1 MIFILIMN
9 QITINGG
16 SLRYLSEL
24 KEFRNGLPNGVI
36 NKTKPDVG
44 GTYIAANCDK
54 NYIIVCPFRD
64 LVDSIAA
71 DTNNKYEVF
80 KCYGGVYEA
89 DWRKYENT
97 HKIKKI
103 AVTYDSFSK
112 KLVKWINPKDYYVVV
127 DEYHLL
133 LSEMDYREDAI
144 NGLIETIKSFKHYSF
159 LSATPIDV
167 DFEVDAFK
175 NLPHYKVTWDESDK
189 VQVIRFKASKLIA
202 GVANFINLFLK
213 GEIAINDVKVEQ
225 LFIFF
230 NSVTGIEQMV
240 RSLDLNPDDVKIS
253 CANTKRNRLILNE
266 YEVEPV
272 TNPNKKLNFFTKK
285 GFQGCNLFSNNALV
299 VVVSDGF
306 RDTSLIDISTTLEQ
320 IVGRLRENDKYNN
333 IFRNFVVHFYS
344 TNNHIMNDDEFTQ
357 LMNEKEED
365 AKFKLSGWLK
375 LDVDERTSF
384 SRSLNL
390 SKDLV
395 SIYDDNT
402 MKYNPLKKQY
412 FLYMQKIRNQY
423 KDGFSV
429 RDAYKDSKRFVALK
443 QETWKDFTLK
453 VKKALTVS
461 YQTLLKNYIKTK
473 DEEYL
478 ADNPEFKTFCFYLK
492 ETEMNSLRWNKE
504 KMLARCE
511 DYRKLDDLFRNIYK
525 KNKFYSNDSLRDFF
539 INQFP
544 KLHINLKPKSTLIE
558 SHNNIF
564 TVNKVQQ
571 RIDGRMTRGYIVDNY
586 KLMNQL

>member
-1 MIFILIMN
+1 MN
-9 QITINGG
+9 KITINGG

-24 KEFRNGLPNGVI
+24 PQFKNGLPDGII

-54 NYIIVCPFRD
+54 NYIIVCPFKD

-80 KCYGGVYEA
+80 KCYGGIYEA
-89 DWRKYENT
+89 DWRKYENSHT
-97 HKIKKI
+97 IKKI

-112 KLVKWINPKDYYVVV
+112 KLVKWINPKDYCVVV

-159 LSATPIDV
+159 LSATPIDI
-167 DFEVDAFK
+167 DFEVDSFK
-175 NLPHYKVTWDESDK
+175 NLPHYKITWDESDTVK
-189 VQVIRFKASKLIA
+189 VFRFKASRLIA
-202 GVANFINLFLK
+202 GVANFINKFLK
-213 GEIAINDVKVEQ
+213 EGLSINGTDVEQ

-230 NSVTGIEQMV
+230 NSVTGIEQIV
-240 RSLDLNPDDVKIS
+240 RTLDLNPDTVKIC

-306 RDTSLIDISTTLEQ
+306 RDSSLIDISTTLEQ
-320 IVGRLRENDKYNN
+320 IVGRLRENKEYHN
-333 IFRNFVVHFYS
+333 IFRNFLIHFYS
-344 TNNHIMNDDEFTQ
+344 TNNHIMSNDEFTQ

-365 AKFKLSGWLK
+365 AKFKLSGWNK
-375 LDVDERTSF
+375 MNEKEKISF
-384 SRSLNL
+384 SKSLNL
-390 SKDLV
+390 TKDLV
-395 SIYDDNT
+395 SIYDGNI
-402 MKYNPLKKQY
+402 MKYNPLKKEY
-412 FLYMQKIRNQY
+412 FKYMQKVRNQY
-423 KDGFSV
+423 KDGFGV
-429 RDAYKDSKRFVALK
+429 RDTYKDSKRFEASN
-443 QETWKDFTLK
+443 QQIWDDFSLK

-473 DEEYL
+473 DEDYL
-478 ADNPEFKTFCFYLK
+478 VDNPEFKTFCYYLK
-492 ETEMNSLRWNKE
+492 ETEMNTLRWNKE
-504 KMLARCE
+504 KMIARCE
-511 DYRKLDDLFRNIYK
+511 DYRKLDDLFRKLYVK
-525 KNKFYSNDSLRDFF
+525 DKFYSNDGLRAYF
-539 INQFP
+539 IKEFP
-544 KLHINLKPKSTLIE
+544 NMYINLKPKSTLIE

-564 TVNKVQQ
+564 TVNPVRIK
-571 RIDGRMTRGYIVDNY
+571 IDGRTTRGYTVENL
-586 KLMNQL
+586 KLMNNE

>member
-1 MIFILIMN
+1 MN

-24 KEFRNGLPNGVI
+24 KEFRKGLPDGVI

-54 NYIIVCPFRD
+54 NYIIVCPFKD

-80 KCYGGVYEA
+80 KCYGGIYEA
-89 DWRKYENT
+89 DWRKYEKSHT
-97 HKIKKI
+97 IKKI

-112 KLVKWINPKDYYVVV
+112 KLIKWINPKDYYVVV

-144 NGLIETIKSFKHYSF
+144 NGLIETIKSFKHQSF

-167 DFEVDAFK
+167 NFEVDAFK
-175 NLPHYKVTWDESDK
+175 NLPHYRITWDESDTVK
-189 VQVIRFKASKLIA
+189 VFRFKASKLIA
-202 GVANFINLFLK
+202 GVANFINKFLK
-213 GEIAINDVKVEQ
+213 EGISINGVDVEQ
-225 LFIFF
+225 LFVFF

-285 GFQGCNLFSNNALV
+285 GFQGCNLFSNNALI
-299 VVVSDGF
+299 VVVSDGN

-320 IVGRLRENDKYNN
+320 IVGRLRENDKYHN
-333 IFRNFVVHFYS
+333 IFRNFIVHFYS
-344 TNNHIMNDDEFTQ
+344 TNNRILNDNEFKELMDIKESEGHQ
-357 LMNEKEED
+357 LIEMTKNYTKEQMD
-365 AKFKLSGWLK
+365 LWSTRTH
-375 LDVDERTSF
+375 LD
-384 SRSLNL
+384 
-390 SKDLV
+390 KDVV
-395 SIYDDNT
+395 SIVNG
-402 MKYNPLKKQY
+402 KLKFNELKKQY
-412 FLYMQKIRNQY
+412 FIYKQHLKKQY

-429 RDAYKDSKRFVALK
+429 RNTYKDSKRFEASN
-443 QETWKDFTLK
+443 QQIWDDFSLK

-473 DEEYL
+473 DEDYL
-478 ADNPEFKTFCFYLK
+478 VDNPEFKTFCYYLK

-511 DYRKLDDLFRNIYK
+511 DYKKLDDLFRKIYK
-525 KNKFYSNDSLRDFF
+525 KNKFYSNDSLREYF
-539 INQFP
+539 INEFP
-544 KLHINLKPKSTLIE
+544 KLYINLKPKSTLIE

-564 TVNKVQQ
+564 TVSPVKKK
-571 RIDGRMTRGYIVDNY
+571 IDGRTTRGYEVENL
-586 KLMNQL
+586 KLMNNE

>member
-1 MIFILIMN
+1 MN

-24 KEFRNGLPNGVI
+24 PQFKNGLPDGII

-54 NYIIVCPFRD
+54 NYIIVCPFKD

-80 KCYGGVYEA
+80 KCYGGIYEA
-89 DWRKYENT
+89 DWRKYENN

-112 KLVKWINPKDYYVVV
+112 KLVKWINPEDYCVVV

-167 DFEVDAFK
+167 NFEVDAFK
-175 NLPHYKVTWDESDK
+175 NLPHYKITWDESDTVK
-189 VQVIRFKASKLIA
+189 VFRFKASRLIA
-202 GVANFINLFLK
+202 GVANFINKFLNE
-213 GEIAINDVKVEQ
+213 GLSINGIDVEQ

-240 RSLDLNPDDVKIS
+240 RSLDLSPDTVKIC

-306 RDTSLIDISTTLEQ
+306 RDSSLIDISTTLEQ
-320 IVGRLRENDKYNN
+320 IVGRLRENKEYHN
-333 IFRNFVVHFYS
+333 IFRNFLIHFYS
-344 TNNHIMNDDEFTQ
+344 TNNHIMSNDEFTQ

-365 AKFKLSGWLK
+365 AKLKLSGWNK
-375 LDVDERTSF
+375 MNDKEKISF
-384 SRSLNL
+384 SKSLNL
-390 SKDLV
+390 TKDLV
-395 SIYDDNT
+395 SIYDGNI
-402 MKYNPLKKQY
+402 MKYNPLKKEY
-412 FLYMQKIRNQY
+412 FKYMQKVRNQY
-423 KDGFSV
+423 KDGFGV
-429 RDAYKDSKRFVALK
+429 RDTYKDSKRFEASN
-443 QETWKDFTLK
+443 QQIWDDFSLK
-453 VKKALTVS
+453 VKKAIVVS

-473 DEEYL
+473 DEDYL
-478 ADNPEFKTFCFYLK
+478 VDNPEFKTFCYYLK
-492 ETEMNSLRWNKE
+492 ETEMNTLRWNKE

-511 DYRKLDDLFRNIYK
+511 DYRKLDDLFRKIYK
-525 KNKFYSNDSLRDFF
+525 KNKFYSNDSLREYF
-539 INQFP
+539 IKEFP
-544 KLHINLKPKSTLIE
+544 KLYINLKPKSTLIE

-564 TVNKVQQ
+564 TVNPVRIK
-571 RIDGRMTRGYIVDNY
+571 IDGRTTRGYRVENL
-586 KLMNQL
+586 KLMNNE

>member
-1 MIFILIMN
+1 MN
-9 QITINGG
+9 QIIINGG

-24 KEFRNGLPNGVI
+24 PQFKNGLPDGII

-54 NYIIVCPFRD
+54 NYIIVCPFKD

-80 KCYGGVYEA
+80 KCYGGIYEA
-89 DWRKYENT
+89 DWRKYENN

-112 KLVKWINPKDYYVVV
+112 KLIKWINPKDYYVVV

-167 DFEVDAFK
+167 NFEVDAFK
-175 NLPHYKVTWDESDK
+175 NLPHYKITWDESDTVK
-189 VQVIRFKASKLIA
+189 VFRFKASKLIA
-202 GVANFINLFLK
+202 GVANFINKFLK
-213 GEIAINDVKVEQ
+213 EGISINGVDVEQ
-225 LFIFF
+225 LFVFF

-240 RSLDLNPDDVKIS
+240 RSLDLSPDTVKIC
-253 CANTKRNRLILNE
+253 CANTKRNRLILDE

-306 RDTSLIDISTTLEQ
+306 RDSSLIDISTTLEQ
-320 IVGRLRENDKYNN
+320 IVGRLRENKEYHN
-333 IFRNFVVHFYS
+333 IFRNFLIHFYS
-344 TNNHIMNDDEFTQ
+344 TNNHIMSNDEFTQ

-365 AKFKLSGWLK
+365 AKLKLSGWNK
-375 LDVDERTSF
+375 MNDKEKISF
-384 SRSLNL
+384 SKSLNL
-390 SKDLV
+390 TKDLV
-395 SIYDDNT
+395 SIYDGNI
-402 MKYNPLKKQY
+402 MKYNPLKKEY
-412 FLYMQKIRNQY
+412 FKYMQKVRNQY
-423 KDGFSV
+423 KDGFCV
-429 RDAYKDSKRFVALK
+429 RDTYKDSKRFEASN
-443 QETWKDFTLK
+443 QQIWDDFSLK
-453 VKKALTVS
+453 VKKALVVS
-461 YQTLLKNYIKTK
+461 YQTLLKNYIRTN

-478 ADNPEFKTFCFYLK
+478 VDNPEFKTFCYYLK

-511 DYRKLDDLFRNIYK
+511 DYRKLDDLFRKIYK
-525 KNKFYSNDSLRDFF
+525 KNKFYSNDSLREYF
-539 INQFP
+539 INEFP
-544 KLHINLKPKSTLIE
+544 KLYINLKPKSTLIE

-564 TVNKVQQ
+564 TVNPVRE
-571 RIDGRMTRGYIVDNY
+571 RIDGRMTRGYRVENL
-586 KLMNQL
+586 KLMNNE

>member
-1 MIFILIMN
+1 MN
-9 QITINGG
+9 KITINGG

-24 KEFRNGLPNGVI
+24 PQFKNGLPDGII

-54 NYIIVCPFRD
+54 NYIIVCPFKD

-80 KCYGGVYEA
+80 KCYGGIYEA
-89 DWRKYENT
+89 DWRKYEKSHT
-97 HKIKKI
+97 IKKI

-167 DFEVDAFK
+167 NFEVDAFK
-175 NLPHYKVTWDESDK
+175 NLPHYKITWDESDTVK
-189 VQVIRFKASKLIA
+189 VFRFKASRLIA
-202 GVANFINLFLK
+202 GVANFINKFLK
-213 GEIAINDVKVEQ
+213 EGISINGTDVEQ

-230 NSVTGIEQMV
+230 NSVTGIEQIV
-240 RSLDLNPDDVKIS
+240 RTLDLSPDTVKIC

-306 RDTSLIDISTTLEQ
+306 RDSSLIDISTTLEQ
-320 IVGRLRENDKYNN
+320 IVGRLRENKEYHN
-333 IFRNFVVHFYS
+333 IFRNFLIHFYS
-344 TNNHIMNDDEFTQ
+344 TNNHIMSNDEFTQ

-365 AKFKLSGWLK
+365 AKFKLSGWNK
-375 LDVDERTSF
+375 MNDKEKISF
-384 SRSLNL
+384 SKSLNL
-390 SKDLV
+390 TKDLV
-395 SIYDDNT
+395 SIYDGNI
-402 MKYNPLKKQY
+402 MKYNPLKKEY
-412 FLYMQKIRNQY
+412 FKYMQKVRNQY
-423 KDGFSV
+423 KDGFGV
-429 RDAYKDSKRFVALK
+429 RDTYKDSKRFEASN
-443 QETWKDFTLK
+443 QQIWDDFSLK

-473 DEEYL
+473 DEDYL
-478 ADNPEFKTFCFYLK
+478 VDNPEFKTFCYYLK
-492 ETEMNSLRWNKE
+492 ETEMNTLRWNKE
-504 KMLARCE
+504 KMIARCE
-511 DYRKLDDLFRNIYK
+511 DYRKLDDLFRKLYVK
-525 KNKFYSNDSLRDFF
+525 DKFYSNDGLRAYF
-539 INQFP
+539 IKEFP
-544 KLHINLKPKSTLIE
+544 KLYINLKPKSTLIE

-564 TVNKVQQ
+564 TVNPVRIK
-571 RIDGRMTRGYIVDNY
+571 IDGRTTRGYRVENL
-586 KLMNQL
+586 KLMNNE

>member
-1 MIFILIMN
+1 MN
-9 QITINGG
+9 QIIINGG

-24 KEFRNGLPNGVI
+24 PQFKNGLPDGII

-54 NYIIVCPFRD
+54 NYIIVCPFKD

-80 KCYGGVYEA
+80 KCYGGIYEA
-89 DWRKYENT
+89 DWRKYENN

-112 KLVKWINPKDYYVVV
+112 KLIKWINPKDYYVVV

-159 LSATPIDV
+159 LSATPIDI
-167 DFEVDAFK
+167 DFEVEAFK
-175 NLPHYKVTWDESDK
+175 NLPHYKITWDESDTVK
-189 VQVIRFKASKLIA
+189 VFRFKASKLIA
-202 GVANFINLFLK
+202 GVANFINKFLK
-213 GEIAINDVKVEQ
+213 EGISINGVDVEQ
-225 LFIFF
+225 LFVFF

-240 RSLDLNPDDVKIS
+240 RSLDLSPDTVKIC
-253 CANTKRNRLILNE
+253 CANTKRNRLILDE

-306 RDTSLIDISTTLEQ
+306 RDSSLIDISTTLEQ
-320 IVGRLRENDKYNN
+320 IVGRLRENKEYHN
-333 IFRNFVVHFYS
+333 IFRNFLIHFYS
-344 TNNHIMNDDEFTQ
+344 TNNHIMSNDEFTQ

-365 AKFKLSGWLK
+365 AKLKLSGWNK
-375 LDVDERTSF
+375 MNDKEKISF
-384 SRSLNL
+384 SKSLNL
-390 SKDLV
+390 TKDLV
-395 SIYDDNT
+395 SIYDGNI
-402 MKYNPLKKQY
+402 MKYNPLKKEY
-412 FLYMQKIRNQY
+412 FKYMQKVRNQY
-423 KDGFSV
+423 KDGFCV
-429 RDAYKDSKRFVALK
+429 RDTYKDSKRFEASN
-443 QETWKDFTLK
+443 QQIWDDFSLK
-453 VKKALTVS
+453 VKKALVVS
-461 YQTLLKNYIKTK
+461 YQTLLKNYIRTN

-478 ADNPEFKTFCFYLK
+478 VDNPEFKTFCYYLK

-511 DYRKLDDLFRNIYK
+511 DYRKLDDLFRKIYK
-525 KNKFYSNDSLRDFF
+525 KNKFYSNDSLREYF
-539 INQFP
+539 INEFP
-544 KLHINLKPKSTLIE
+544 KLYINLKPKSTLIE

-564 TVNKVQQ
+564 TVNPVRE
-571 RIDGRMTRGYIVDNY
+571 RIDGRMTRGYRVENL
-586 KLMNQL
+586 KLMNNE